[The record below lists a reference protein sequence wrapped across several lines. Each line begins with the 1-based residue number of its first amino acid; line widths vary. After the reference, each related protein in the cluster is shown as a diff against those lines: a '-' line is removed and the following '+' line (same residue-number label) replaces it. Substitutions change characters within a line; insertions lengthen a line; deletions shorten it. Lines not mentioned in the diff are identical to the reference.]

1 MTRLQFFANVAE
13 GNITEEVKAYAA
25 DQATKLGTPTPQQI
39 ENAALKEDIVAFL
52 KEKTEPVISAEIAK
66 HFEISTS
73 KATGLCG
80 VMVKDGILVK
90 SKVNTDNGERVGYSI
105 A

>member
-1 MTRLQFFANVAE
+1 MTRLEFFTNVAN
-13 GNITEEVKAYAA
+13 GTLTDEVKAYAA
-25 DQATKLGTPTPQQI
+25 EQATKLGTPTPQQI
-39 ENAALKEDIVAFL
+39 ENAALKENIAAFL
-52 KEKTEPVISAEIAK
+52 KTKSEPVIGAEIAK
-66 HFEISTS
+66 EFEISSS

-80 VMVKDGILVK
+80 SMVKDGILVK